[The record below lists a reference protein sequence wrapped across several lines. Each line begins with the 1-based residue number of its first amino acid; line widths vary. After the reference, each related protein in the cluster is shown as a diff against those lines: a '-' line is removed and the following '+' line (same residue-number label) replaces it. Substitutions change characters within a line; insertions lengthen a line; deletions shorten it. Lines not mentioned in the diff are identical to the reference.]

1 MKATETDP
9 NAELQ
14 ENAKQHKS
22 LTNVLVKSEH
32 VETLVKESAEELSTV
47 NADIKQELAHQ
58 GSLPGVENALQK
70 SKAVEDKVQE
80 ASDKLSD
87 VNQALKGE
95 VKKRHVLEGKLA
107 AVKEQGDV
115 DRHAAFHDVL
125 TGLPNRALFYNRL
138 EHGFEQAKRHGWALA
153 VMFFD
158 VDDFKIVND
167 TYGHFVGDKVLQG
180 IAGRLKKNT
189 RGEDTVSRYGGD
201 EFVILINEVR
211 EETNISLI
219 AEKILKETQAPCN
232 IRARG
237 LTISLSIKASIGIS
251 IYPKDGST
259 AGTLVESADKAM
271 YVAKEKKTRY
281 SFAR

>member
-14 ENAKQHKS
+14 ENAEQRKS
-22 LTNVLVKSEH
+22 LTNGLVKSEH
-32 VETLVKESAEELSTV
+32 VGTLVKESAEELSAV
-47 NADIKQELAHQ
+47 NVDIKQELAHQ

-80 ASDKLSD
+80 ASEKLSD

-95 VKKRHVLEGKLA
+95 VKKRHVLEDKLA
-107 AVKEQGDV
+107 AVKEKGKV

-138 EHGFEQAKRHGWALA
+138 EHGFEQAKRHGWALV

-167 TYGHFVGDKVLQG
+167 TYGHFAGDKVLQG
-180 IAGRLKKNT
+180 IAGRRKKNT
-189 RGEDTVSRYGGD
+189 RGEDTVSR
-201 EFVILINEVR
+201 
-211 EETNISLI
+211 
-219 AEKILKETQAPCN
+219 
-232 IRARG
+232 
-237 LTISLSIKASIGIS
+237 
-251 IYPKDGST
+251 
-259 AGTLVESADKAM
+259 
-271 YVAKEKKTRY
+271 
-281 SFAR
+281 